1 MDSKLA
7 NSIAYH
13 RRVGAMAKTLSEAR
27 TPRQLAML
35 RRIGNEKQIFDLDL
49 ECQKLFGCAVA
60 DLTEKAASV
69 FIKWLLSDSEEIC
82 R

>member
-1 MDSKLA
+1 
-7 NSIAYH
+7 
-13 RRVGAMAKTLSEAR
+13 
-27 TPRQLAML
+27 ML